1 MKKSLKPYIIAAAV
15 ILGLFIAGPFY
26 VVNEGEQAVVIQLGR
41 LVKIVKNA
49 GLYVKIPFIDE
60 VVRYPKR
67 IMAWDGE
74 AKSMPTRERQFIFV
88 DVTARWRISD
98 PQKFYESIQTVEAAY
113 SKLAEIIDSEVRTV
127 VAENYLRES
136 VRNSNLLLERKT
148 VSEEATSVPEPI
160 ELGLELGLELE
171 ETIDTGSISSI
182 QSDQSEADYD
192 PIIKGRRQLAEEIL
206 ARSRRMVPEYG
217 IELID
222 VVTRQIRYT
231 NELSKSVYARMIKE
245 RNQIAQRYR
254 SQGEGQKAV
263 WLGRMDNQKRSILS
277 SAYGQ
282 AEKIRGDADATATRI
297 YADAYNR
304 DRNFF
309 EFWRAVES
317 YRTTL
322 PKFEKTLSTDMEYFR
337 YLYAPR

>member
-1 MKKSLKPYIIAAAV
+1 MKKTVKPYIIAIAV

-41 LVKIVKNA
+41 LVKVVTNA

-74 AKSMPTRERQFIFV
+74 AKSMPTFERQFIFV

-136 VRNSNLLLERKT
+136 VRNSNILLERNT
-148 VSEEATSVPEPI
+148 VSEESAASEP
-160 ELGLELGLELE
+160 LSLELGLELE
-171 ETIDTGSISSI
+171 ESIDTSIISSI
-182 QSDQSEADYD
+182 QPEQQSEVDYE
-192 PIIKGRRQLAEEIL
+192 PIVRGRRQLAEEIL

-217 IELID
+217 IELRD
-222 VVTRQIRYT
+222 VVTRQIRYSP
-231 NELSKSVYARMIKE
+231 ELTQSVYARMIKE

-254 SQGEGQKAV
+254 SQGEGEKAV
-263 WLGRMDNQKRSILS
+263 WLGKMDNQKRSILS
-277 SAYGQ
+277 AAYGQ

-322 PKFEKTLSTDMEYFR
+322 PKFEKTLSTDMDYFR
-337 YLYAPR
+337 YLYSPR